1 MDGEAFCS
9 LIHNRR
15 EVEVA
20 SDRKSWTILDSCF
33 AGNLVALPRHGLF
46 FLFEPWMSLL
56 YLFYFIELCW
66 ECIVVD
72 LLDGGDIFVKVNI
85 IIL

>member
-1 MDGEAFCS
+1 
-9 LIHNRR
+9 
-15 EVEVA
+15 V
-20 SDRKSWTILDSCF
+20 
-33 AGNLVALPRHGLF
+33 VALPRHGLF
-46 FLFEPWMSLL
+46 FLIEPWTVLILL
-56 YLFYFIELCW
+56 YRLCW